1 MKDLLL
7 RLGGRIKE
15 LRKLRGLTQEVLAE
29 QVEISPQYLSR
40 LEVGLQSASIE
51 TLANLAKALNVDLS
65 ELCDSAHQGTVRELH
80 HTLRNLIREADE
92 QKLRLVVKV
101 VRAMVR

>member
-7 RLGGRIKE
+7 RLGARIKE
-15 LRKLRGLTQEVLAE
+15 LRKMRGFTQEAHAE
-29 QVEISPQYLSR
+29 QVAISPQYLSR
-40 LEVGLQSASIE
+40 LEVGLQSPSIE
-51 TLANLAKALNVDLS
+51 TLAKLAKALNVDLS
-65 ELCDSAHQGTVRELH
+65 ELCDSSHQGTVKDLH
-80 HTLRNLIREADE
+80 NTLRSLIREADE

>member
-7 RLGGRIKE
+7 KLGRRIKE
-15 LRKLRGLTQEVLAE
+15 LRKRRGLTQEALAE

-40 LEVGLQSASIE
+40 LEVGLQSPSIE
-51 TLANLAKALNVDLS
+51 TLAKLAQALDVDFS
-65 ELCDSAHQGTVRELH
+65 ELCDAGHQGTLKDLH
-80 HTLRNLIREADE
+80 HTLRTLISEADE